1 MDYENSTAQI
11 AQSGEQAEVVAPQE
25 ENRTEE
31 SVAGQEPVV
40 AAHSSDFAFVEADE
54 GEDGTTEP
62 ETAEAAQTE
71 ETQEDAGTVIHAD
84 QREAQS
90 REENAAI
97 RAARL
102 RARREA
108 EAEAQRAA
116 DERFAS
122 VGIMNPLTK
131 KPFGSLKE
139 WEDYGAAVKREQR
152 AEEAKK
158 TGKSVEELE
167 EDAANREFLTRMRK
181 EAEAQQKAAQEAS
194 KQKAFFQQDVLD
206 FIAKYPQMGVQEV
219 ARLEQDKK
227 FRQFCGSRF
236 GHEPLA
242 NLYADYQ
249 TLIGEA
255 GKTAVAKAATKAARA
270 TGSGTAGGVIL
281 SPSQKTALDAWNAE
295 HPEMAMTAK
304 EFLGR

>member
-11 AQSGEQAEVVAPQE
+11 EQSGEQAEAVAPQD
-25 ENRTEE
+25 ENRLEDSSAGRE
-31 SVAGQEPVV
+31 SVV
-40 AAHSSDFAFVEADE
+40 ATRKSDFDLVEMDNGAE
-54 GEDGTTEP
+54 GTTEP
-62 ETAEAAQTE
+62 EDSKTEKAEQVTENPEVTAKPE
-71 ETQEDAGTVIHAD
+71 
-84 QREAQS
+84 QS

-108 EAEAQRAA
+108 EAEAQKAA
-116 DERFAS
+116 DKRFAKA
-122 VGIMNPLTK
+122 GIANPLTG
-131 KPFGSLKE
+131 KPFESLKE
-139 WEDYGAAVKREQR
+139 WEDYAEAIKREKR

-167 EDAANREFLTRMRK
+167 EDEKNRAFLTRMRK
-181 EAEAQQKAAQEAS
+181 KEEAEQEQS
-194 KQKAFFQQDVLD
+194 KRKEFLLQDALD
-206 FIAKYPQMGVQEV
+206 FAEKYPQIGINGVTK
-219 ARLEQDKK
+219 LEQDKK

-242 NLYADYQ
+242 TLYADYIS
-249 TLIGEA
+249 LVGDA
-255 GKTAVAKAATKAARA
+255 GKTAVAKEQQRAARS
-270 TGSGTAGGVIL
+270 TGSGAAGGVIL
-281 SPSQKTALDAWNAE
+281 SPSQKAALDAWNAE